1 MHEAHRS
8 KHVRIV
14 NWHWIP
20 MVIIAVIGLL
30 SPICSRFKRPTDRR
44 RVPWPREAH
53 GPSAASNEPDRRVQT
68 CSCDSDGKLANTPN
82 RLERCEICRYSIR
95 KTLNRLIW
103 RDRITRTIVVPSR
116 ADTLTCKEKRDVE
129 LAAVVDRFKH
139 WLGCCRERTEAAD
152 DMAQSLRRIV
162 DMDSFALLQEK
173 LENWLDDYDVSKLS
187 LPPLYARHVRLYRG
201 LLFAIQYVC
210 GSTGMLHSKLSYIR
224 KIVYLY

>member
-1 MHEAHRS
+1 MYVSKLYPLCACTVYIYRSKFLFNLNTCMHEAHRS

-95 KTLNRLIW
+95 KTLNRLI
-103 RDRITRTIVVPSR
+103 
-116 ADTLTCKEKRDVE
+116 
-129 LAAVVDRFKH
+129 
-139 WLGCCRERTEAAD
+139 
-152 DMAQSLRRIV
+152 
-162 DMDSFALLQEK
+162 
-173 LENWLDDYDVSKLS
+173 
-187 LPPLYARHVRLYRG
+187 
-201 LLFAIQYVC
+201 
-210 GSTGMLHSKLSYIR
+210 
-224 KIVYLY
+224 